1 METVRVIKG
10 IHMLNYTWLPADIAC
25 SDNALK
31 VVKANGSHLILD
43 SGAKIYDAVSSW
55 WCKPLGHRHQLVS
68 DSITQQLSQFEHHIP
83 AGLYNDVIEDVSAK
97 LIQLSKGMDKVMYAS
112 DGSSAVEMAMKLSY
126 EYRLL
131 NNEPAKTKFIALTN
145 AYHGET
151 IFTLSVC
158 GINSYKQAYTP
169 FLMQNYFINDVC
181 YVSSRHDP
189 LWEKCNT
196 DTKAL
201 EEYIAKISSEVTA
214 LLIEPIVQ
222 GAGGLKII
230 SKDFLAKLI
239 QIAQKYQI
247 HVICDEIMVGLGRIG
262 YSCVTSELIGEQ
274 AEFICVAK
282 NLTAGSIPMSAVV
295 ISQKI
300 SGLFKELNKLFPHS
314 HTHSCN
320 ALAASVASNYLTH
333 LEQTP
338 FKPNILKAEPLLF
351 NIFHQLSLKY
361 AFIQNVR
368 GIGGIAACNINL
380 PSEQVARIHNLG
392 IKYGIYLRPIGTNLY
407 LMPPL
412 YNLEHDIAE
421 INTKLCDV
429 FMDLI

>member
-1 METVRVIKG
+1 
-10 IHMLNYTWLPADIAC
+10 MLNYTWLPADTAC
-25 SDNALK
+25 NSNALK

-43 SGAKIYDAVSSW
+43 SGTRVYDAVSSW

-68 DSITQQLSQFEHHIP
+68 DSITQQLLQFEHHIP
-83 AGLYNDVIEDVSAK
+83 AGLYNDVIEGVSAK
-97 LIQLSKGMDKVMYAS
+97 LIKLSRGMDRVMYAS
-112 DGSSAVEMAMKLSY
+112 DGSSAIEVAMKLSY

-131 NNEPAKTKFIALTN
+131 NNEPAKTKFIALAN

-158 GINSYKQAYTP
+158 GIKSYKQAYTP

-189 LWEKCNT
+189 LWDKCNT
-196 DTKAL
+196 DIKAL
-201 EEYIAKISSEVTA
+201 EEYIAGISSEVTA

-239 QIAQKYQI
+239 QIAQKYKI

-262 YSCVTSELIGEQ
+262 YSCVTSELIGGYP
-274 AEFICVAK
+274 EFICVAK
-282 NLTAGSIPMSAVV
+282 NLTAGSIPMSAVI
-295 ISQKI
+295 ISHKI
-300 SGLFKELNKLFPHS
+300 SGLFRQHNTLFPHS

-320 ALAASVASNYLTH
+320 TLAASVANNYLSY
-333 LEQTP
+333 LEQTQ
-338 FKPNILKAEPLLF
+338 FKHNILKAEPLLF
-351 NIFHQLSLKY
+351 NIFKQLSLKY
-361 AFIQNVR
+361 DFIQDVR
-368 GIGGIAACNINL
+368 GIGGVAACSVNL
-380 PSEQVARIHNLG
+380 PSKQVAQIHNLG
-392 IKYGIYLRPIGTNLY
+392 IKHGIYLRPIGTSLY

-421 INTKLCDV
+421 ITTKLSAV
-429 FMDLI
+429 LADLTR